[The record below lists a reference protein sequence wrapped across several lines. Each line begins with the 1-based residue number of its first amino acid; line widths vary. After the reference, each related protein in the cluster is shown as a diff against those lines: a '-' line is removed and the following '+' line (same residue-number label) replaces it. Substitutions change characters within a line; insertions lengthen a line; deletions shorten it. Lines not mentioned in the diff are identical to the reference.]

1 MGLLVHSD
9 WEAKGSP
16 SGCDAMSDGVSAGVS
31 AGAYKWEFK
40 PRFRRHAFGWKSQ
53 PAIARIKQAQAEIK
67 KVARKDSV
75 LAAEGAVSLIER
87 LSPALEQVDGSSGAI
102 GTAVNHALFELVP
115 IIANAPADASVR
127 SAWLERL
134 WAAHEADQMPYIEAM
149 GDYWGD
155 LCASGEVASS
165 WADRLIGI
173 THMALSPDSSRHGYF
188 RGASVCLGA
197 LYRAER
203 YQEIVE
209 LTSGERV
216 IWPYKRWAVKAL
228 IAMGQKRE
236 AIKYAESC
244 RSPWASDGDIDA
256 LCEQILLSSGLVDEA
271 YKRYG
276 LRAHT
281 GATYLATFRAVAK
294 AYPHKQPSEI
304 LADLVET
311 TPGDEGKWFAAAKEA
326 GLYDEALELARRA
339 PCDPKTL
346 TRAARDLAAE
356 RPDFAVEAG
365 LLALHWLAEGHGY
378 EITGADVW
386 AAYDYTI
393 KAAEKRDAA
402 ADVRERIR
410 DVVGDRPGGLVV
422 QVLGRDLGL

>member
-1 MGLLVHSD
+1 
-9 WEAKGSP
+9 
-16 SGCDAMSDGVSAGVS
+16 MSDTLS

-40 PRFRRHAFGWKSQ
+40 PQFRRHAFGWRSQ
-53 PAIARIKQAQAEIK
+53 PAIGRIKQAQAEIK
-67 KVARKDSV
+67 KVARKDPV

-87 LSPALEQVDGSSGAI
+87 LSPAIEQVDSSSGAI
-102 GTAVNHALFELVP
+102 GTAVYHAIVDLVP
-115 IIANAPADASVR
+115 VIAGAPADARVR
-127 SAWLERL
+127 DAWLERL
-134 WAAHEADQMPYIEAM
+134 WAAHEADQMPYIEAI

-165 WADRLIGI
+165 WADRLTGI
-173 THMALSPDSSRHGYF
+173 TRLALSPDPNLRGYF
-188 RGASVCLGA
+188 HGTSACLSA

-203 YQEIVE
+203 YEEIVE
-209 LTSGERV
+209 LVSGERV

-228 IAMGQKRE
+228 VALGQKAE

-244 RSPWASDGDIDA
+244 RSPWASDRDIDA
-256 LCEQILLSSGLVDEA
+256 LCEQILLSSGLLDEA

-276 LRAHT
+276 LHAHT

-294 AYPHKQPSEI
+294 AYPHKHSSEI

-326 GLYDEALELARRA
+326 GLYDEALELAGRA

-346 TRAARDLAAE
+346 TRAARDLTAE
-356 RPDFAVEAG
+356 RPAFAVEAG
-365 LLALHWLAEGHGY
+365 LLALQWLAEGYGY

-393 KAAEKRDAA
+393 KAAERTDAA
-402 ADVRERIR
+402 SDVRARIR
-410 DVVGDRPGGLVV
+410 EIVTNTPGGLVV
-422 QVLGRDLGL
+422 QILGRELGL